1 MKRLVADER
10 FVDLD
15 KGEQTSPAYLAISPA
30 GVIPALIENGCPPL
44 TQSMAILEFL
54 EEKVPDPPLLPS
66 DLHGRARVRSISAL
80 LATDT
85 NPLLPPRVKKYLTL
99 NGGFDEA
106 AWHAWQVHWL
116 TSNLESLERCLVA
129 DPQTGQFCHGDAPT
143 MADICLVSIVFRAQ
157 AMQID
162 LDSTPTIRD
171 IVKNCAAL
179 DAFARAHPLL
189 QEGAPQPSR

>member
-1 MKRLVADER
+1 MKGLLASER

-15 KGEQTSPAYLAISPA
+15 KAEQTSPAFLAISPA
-30 GVIPALIENGCPPL
+30 GVIPALIEDGYPPL

-54 EEKVPDPPLLPS
+54 EEKVADPPLLPS
-66 DLHGRARVRSISAL
+66 DLHGRARVRSISAML
-80 LATDT
+80 VTDT

-99 NGGFDEA
+99 HGGFDEA
-106 AWHAWQVHWL
+106 AWHAWQVQWL
-116 TSNLESLERCLVA
+116 TSSLESLERRLA
-129 DPQTGQFCHGDAPT
+129 SESQTGQFCHGDHPT
-143 MADICLVSIVFRAQ
+143 MADICLVSLAFRAQ
-157 AMQID
+157 ALQID

-189 QEGAPQPSR
+189 QEGAPAG